1 MKKTHIKRVLSV
13 ILCMVLITAMALF
26 TTGCTENT
34 ETPATT
40 TAPSQEV
47 TVLGEGAKKFSL
59 TVTTIDGN
67 VTEFEIHTDKTVV
80 GDALTELGLLEGEEG
95 PYGLY
100 VKKVNGIS
108 ADFDTDGTYWAFY
121 IDDEYAMSGVDK
133 TEIEEGKV
141 YSFKV
146 EKG

>member
-34 ETPATT
+34 ETPAPTT
-40 TAPSQEV
+40 GTSQEV
-47 TVLGEGAKKFSL
+47 TVLGEGAKKFSF
-59 TVTTIDGN
+59 TVTTIDGK
-67 VTEFEIHTDKTVV
+67 VTEFEIHTDKTIV
-80 GDALTELGLLEGEEG
+80 GEALTELGLLEGEDG

-121 IDDEYAMSGVDK
+121 IDGEYAMSGVDK

-141 YSFKV
+141 YSFMV